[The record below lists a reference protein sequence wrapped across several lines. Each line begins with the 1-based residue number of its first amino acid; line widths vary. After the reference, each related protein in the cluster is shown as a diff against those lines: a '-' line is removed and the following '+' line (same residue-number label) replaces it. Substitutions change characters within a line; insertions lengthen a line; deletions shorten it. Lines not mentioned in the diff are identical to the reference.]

1 MKKLTAVITMIIVFC
16 LNGTSHAEDYDPQNT
31 MLALNMAVVSVHR
44 ILTTKSRA
52 VLDDEYQN
60 IINNL
65 SLGNIRSDPEITAL
79 YEKLLDITSRKKLRT
94 DEAEYL
100 RKAYSEQA
108 KHSISGA
115 LNDLGKSSAAMIR
128 EDGSI
133 GAFFGSFSTLVS
145 VSAASY
151 FKYQTQGA
159 NLSGSLDENLY
170 RLSTEDLADFNELQ
184 KQLLT
189 SSWNL
194 LNRYKLPDEY
204 RLVQRSIDDFSR
216 AVENTSDSSRRL
228 RMLQAMEAD
237 FRVYPPYWYYRAK
250 AAYDCKNFDEAGK
263 CFDMFEEVYRPVLR
277 KDPYMLETAK
287 YRISEIVSDNLQN
300 TVENRDTLLELCRI
314 MRENTLRD
322 DWVNNLFA
330 GALYYALGEKNT
342 GILCTELNIDFG
354 YEQELSGEILRIM
367 RANVPAGILLR
378 EAMRSLK
385 LNELTANMTSHDKF
399 TALMF
404 ADCLDERDGAADRLR
419 IARRTPAAVHM
430 LRLEAFSSDGM
441 TDFEELCRL
450 TENVPVSGEE
460 VSRDYAVI
468 MPVLKSCS
476 EDENPRAYAFLG
488 DMYNYGFGV
497 SEDSV
502 LAMNFYRKAAEK
514 GDMYS
519 QVMYTNMIL
528 QSRIHP
534 KNEPEILP
542 VSDNESQQLS
552 QDTKPAKKSKPLLRF
567 WPFKR

>member
-1 MKKLTAVITMIIVFC
+1 M
-16 LNGTSHAEDYDPQNT
+16 
-31 MLALNMAVVSVHR
+31 
-44 ILTTKSRA
+44 
-52 VLDDEYQN
+52 
-60 IINNL
+60 
-65 SLGNIRSDPEITAL
+65 SDF
-79 YEKLLDITSRKKLRT
+79 
-94 DEAEYL
+94 
-100 RKAYSEQA
+100 
-108 KHSISGA
+108 
-115 LNDLGKSSAAMIR
+115 GKSSATMIR
-128 EDGSI
+128 EDGGI
-133 GAFFGSFSTLVS
+133 GAFFGSFSNLLS

-151 FKYQTQGA
+151 FKYQTRGE

-170 RLSTEDLADFNELQ
+170 RLSTEDLADFNDLQ

-204 RLVQRSIDDFSR
+204 RLVQRSIDDFCR
-216 AVENTSDSSRRL
+216 AVEDTTDPSRRL

-250 AAYDCKNFDEAGK
+250 AAYDCKDFDEAGK

-287 YRISEIVSDNLQN
+287 YRISEIVSENLQN

-330 GALYYALGEKNT
+330 GALYYALDEKTT
-342 GILCTELNIDFG
+342 GIMCAELNIDFG
-354 YEQELSGEILRIM
+354 YEQELSGEILRNM
-367 RANVPAGILLR
+367 RANVPAGLLLR

-385 LNELTANMTSHDKF
+385 LNELTANMTSRDKF
-399 TALMF
+399 TALMI
-404 ADCLDERDGAADRLR
+404 ADCFDERDGAAERLR
-419 IARRTPAAVHM
+419 TARKNPTALHM

-441 TDFEELCRL
+441 ADFGELCRL
-450 TENVPVSGEE
+450 VESVPISGDE

-468 MPVLKSCS
+468 MPVVKSYS
-476 EDENPRAYAFLG
+476 DDENPRAYAFLG
-488 DMYNYGFGV
+488 DMYLYGFGV
-497 SEDSV
+497 GEDSN
-502 LAMNFYRKAAEK
+502 LAVNFYRKAAQK

-519 QVMYTNMIL
+519 QVMYTNMLL

-534 KNEPEILP
+534 KDKPELLP
-542 VSDNESQQLS
+542 VSESESQTLS
-552 QDTKPAKKSKPLLRF
+552 QDTKPRQKSKPLLRF